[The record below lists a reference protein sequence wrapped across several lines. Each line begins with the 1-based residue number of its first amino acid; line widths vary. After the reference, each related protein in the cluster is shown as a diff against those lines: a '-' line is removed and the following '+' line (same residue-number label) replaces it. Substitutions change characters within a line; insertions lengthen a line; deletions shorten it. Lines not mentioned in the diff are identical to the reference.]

1 MCASRRSPTRR
12 AAPGIPR
19 RRQRSRERTRNAL
32 CACRWGQPAINSRR
46 FPGGTVAARPVYV
59 DPEVGLPDLVKS
71 LTGDSKRLVKDEV
84 RLAKLEAK
92 ESVKTAGRGVLW
104 LGVAFGVGVV
114 MLIAL
119 TIALAT
125 GIGQVANGNMW
136 VGALVAG
143 AIEIGL
149 GVWLIKRGVT
159 SFGEPSYTL
168 EETRA
173 ELKETV
179 EWVGEVRTEARA
191 TASRHNG
198 H

>member
-1 MCASRRSPTRR
+1 MTAH
-12 AAPGIPR
+12 
-19 RRQRSRERTRNAL
+19 
-32 CACRWGQPAINSRR
+32 
-46 FPGGTVAARPVYV
+46 PVHV
-59 DPEVGLPDLVKS
+59 DPEIGLPDLVKR
-71 LTGDSKRLVKDEV
+71 LTDDSKRLVKDEV
-84 RLAKLEAK
+84 RLAKLEAS
-92 ESVKTAGRGVLW
+92 ESAKTAAKGAMW

-136 VGALVAG
+136 LGALVTG

-149 GVWLIKRGVT
+149 GIWLIKRGVS

-179 EWVGEVRTEARA
+179 EWAGDARDEARA
-191 TASRHNG
+191 AAAHAVAARGNGRH
-198 H
+198 

>member
-1 MCASRRSPTRR
+1 
-12 AAPGIPR
+12 
-19 RRQRSRERTRNAL
+19 
-32 CACRWGQPAINSRR
+32 
-46 FPGGTVAARPVYV
+46 VAARPVYV

-71 LTGDSKRLVKDEV
+71 LTDDSKRLVKDEV

-92 ESVKTAGRGVLW
+92 ESVKIAGKGVLW
-104 LGVAFGVGVV
+104 LGVAFGVGIV

-125 GIGQVANGNMW
+125 GIGQIANGNMW

-149 GVWLIKRGVT
+149 GLWLIRKGVGA
-159 SFGEPSYTL
+159 FGEPSYTL

-179 EWVGEVRTEARA
+179 EWVGEARNQARA
-191 TASRHNG
+191 TVARQNG